1 MTCPNKM
8 RLEAQAIVLAAG
20 PGMRMTTL
28 TNHTPKCLLPVGT
41 LPMICYPLQL
51 LQEAGFSEV
60 TVVVSIGEEQKMSKL
75 VEQYGLK
82 LNLDIAPV
90 NTSHDPGTADSLRY
104 IVSKI
109 KRSVDDIL
117 IVSSDLVTDAKLQLI
132 MDQHRSNGAALT
144 MLTANHQPEFS
155 KATPPGPKTKP
166 TINSDVICT
175 ESGTGRLMY
184 AVAGGDYD
192 EFVTLQNRVL
202 KSAKSHDV
210 SSSLVDAHLYIM
222 KRWLLD
228 YILSKESPCEDMGS
242 LKAEILPH
250 IISRQFTKK
259 PSKDR
264 NERKLD
270 IHDVLEK
277 EEYDDLVTKFN
288 SSVVLSRHH
297 NSCQLD
303 ARVCCVYH
311 HPGVCVRANTLN
323 SYWEL
328 NRRMHSLFEQV
339 YPNSSW
345 STKHPSANIPEKAQ
359 VSEDSLI
366 GSGSVICEK
375 TNITSTVVGNHCRIN
390 SFVRLLNCVL
400 GDHITI
406 AAGCVIENSLIATNV
421 ERKCTI
427 KNCIV
432 IDPNK
437 IEENGTYTG
446 EILEA
451 SQDFA

>member
-1 MTCPNKM
+1 MH
-8 RLEAQAIVLAAG
+8 LEAQAIVLAAG

-41 LPMICYPLQL
+41 LPMVCYPLQI

-60 TVVVSIGEEQKMSKL
+60 TVVVSGGEEQRMSKV

-90 NTSHDPGTADSLRY
+90 NTSHDPGTADSLRH
-104 IVSKI
+104 IASKI
-109 KRSVDDIL
+109 KRSVDDVV
-117 IVSSDLVTDAKLQLI
+117 IVTSDLVTDAKLQPI
-132 MDQHRSNGAALT
+132 MDQHRSSGAALT
-144 MLTANHQPEFS
+144 MLTANQQPEFL

-166 TINSDVICT
+166 TINNDVICT
-175 ESGTGRLMY
+175 QSKTGRLMY

-192 EFVTLQNRVL
+192 EVISLHNRVM
-202 KSAKSHDV
+202 KSAKSLNV
-210 SSSLVDAHLYIM
+210 STSTVDAHLYIM
-222 KRWLLD
+222 KRWLVD
-228 YILSKESPCEDMGS
+228 YILSKESLCGEMGS

-250 IISRQFTKK
+250 IISRQFTKEPIK
-259 PSKDR
+259 QRS
-264 NERKLD
+264 ERKLD
-270 IHDVLEK
+270 IYDVLET
-277 EEYDDLVTKFN
+277 EEFDDLVRKYN

-297 NSCQLD
+297 NSLELD
-303 ARVCCVYH
+303 ARVCYVYH
-311 HPGVCVRANTLN
+311 HPGCCVRANTLN

-328 NRRMHSLFEQV
+328 SRKMHSLFEQV
-339 YPNSSW
+339 YPNSAW
-345 STKHPSANIPEKAQ
+345 SIKHPSADVQEKAQ
-359 VSEDSLI
+359 VSDDSLI

-375 TNITSTVVGNHCRIN
+375 TNITSSVIGNHCRIN
-390 SFVRLLNCVL
+390 SFVRILNCAL

-406 AAGCVIENSLIATNV
+406 APGCVIENSLIAANV

-432 IDPNK
+432 TDPNK
-437 IEENGTYTG
+437 IEENKTYTN

-451 SQDFA
+451 VQDFA